1 MLHYKQEPAL
11 EMMRNDESL
20 KFLFA
25 LVKLT
30 KQKKDVH
37 QFGCL
42 PSQQTF
48 LDYQSWMPAKSDFR
62 EIIVDTTPARLH
74 FDMEWEGGERAEEL
88 PKVYNVLEAV
98 KEVLERR
105 INGLGVAES
114 TLQTVGDDQLV
125 LQLPGEQDP
134 SRAAKVLGTTALLEF
149 RAQKPGTEQQM
160 TGLLKLKRQAQAVL
174 NQRRQ
179 RSQAL
184 ADGQPAPDSTTPP
197 LDLPAEQLAESLRS
211 LGVAVPAGSSEADQL
226 ELLLAEINR
235 RIVELYE
242 PAELTGKDLT
252 AAGRQQQQSGN
263 GWDVTLSFNSE
274 GGRKFAALT
283 QSIAGSGRLLG
294 IVLDG
299 RSISEASVGAE
310 FKPAGITGGSAS
322 ITGNFTAEE
331 ARDLEV
337 QLRGGSL
344 PLPVKLI
351 EVRTVGPSLGAENI
365 RSSLVA
371 ALSGLALVAVFMVVV
386 YRLPGLVSVL
396 ALSLYALFNLAI
408 YALIPVTLS
417 LPGIAGFILSIG
429 MAVDANVLIFE
440 RVKEELRAGNTLI
453 RSIDTGFSLAFS
465 SILDGHVTGLISCA
479 ALFALGTGLVK
490 GFAVTLAIG
499 LLLSLFTAL
508 TCTRTLL
515 RVLMSYPALRR
526 PNYFLPA
533 SKLPA
538 PVA

>member
-1 MLHYKQEPAL
+1 MARQQGW
-11 EMMRNDESL
+11 
-20 KFLFA
+20 FA
-25 LVKLT
+25 LILALAIAAGALLASFPLQLGLDLRGGSQLT
-30 KQKKDVH
+30 LQV
-37 QFGCL
+37 L
-42 PSQQTF
+42 PAGRIKTVGKEQ
-48 LDYQSWMPAKSDFR
+48 
-62 EIIVDTTPARLH
+62 
-74 FDMEWEGGERAEEL
+74 
-88 PKVYNVLEAV
+88 LEAV
-98 KEVLERR
+98 KDVLDRR

-149 RAQKPGTEQQM
+149 RAQRPGTEQEM
-160 TGLLKLKRQAQAVL
+160 SGLLKLKRQAQAVL
-174 NQRRQ
+174 NQSRAR
-179 RSQAL
+179 A
-184 ADGQPAPDSTTPP
+184 AATANGQPQPP
-197 LDLPAEQLAESLRS
+197 QAEIKAEELAKALQQLGIS
-211 LGVAVPAGSSEADQL
+211 VPAGTSESDQL
-226 ELLLAEINR
+226 ELLLNAVNAK
-235 RIVELYE
+235 IVALYE
-242 PAELTGKDLT
+242 PALLTGKDLT
-252 AAGRQQQQSGN
+252 GAGRQQQQTGT
-263 GWDVTLSFNSE
+263 GWDVTLSFNTE
-274 GGRKFAALT
+274 GGKKFAELT
-283 QSIAGSGRLLG
+283 QGIAGTGRLLG

-299 RSISEASVGAE
+299 RSISEATVGPE
-310 FKPAGITGGSAS
+310 FKPAGITGGGAS

-365 RSSLVA
+365 RSSLIA
-371 ALSGLALVAVFMVVV
+371 ALSGLALVAVFMVLV

-408 YALIPVTLS
+408 YALIPVTLT

-440 RVKEELRAGNTLI
+440 RVKEELRSGNTLI

-515 RVLMSYPALRR
+515 RLLMSYPALRR
-526 PNYFLPA
+526 STFFLPA
-533 SKLPA
+533 AQLPTGA
-538 PVA
+538 A